1 MGVSYLMQGWGAW
14 AVRWLVL
21 ARATEPA
28 VEGGGS
34 SETMG
39 NNRFSLHVVRMHAR
53 GKTGGINFGR
63 ALRWGGWRAQE

>member
-1 MGVSYLMQGWGAW
+1 MDVSVCVCVCVMQSWVAL
-14 AVRWLVL
+14 AVPWLVL

-39 NNRFSLHVVRMHAR
+39 
-53 GKTGGINFGR
+53 
-63 ALRWGGWRAQE
+63 